1 MNLIVN
7 TSKNW
12 GIGKNGN
19 LLKFLKPDMK
29 YFRETTT
36 GGVVIM
42 GRKTLETFPD
52 CKPLKNRVNIVI
64 TANPEYRCDGATV
77 CSSPEE
83 ALRIAAEYDSD
94 SVYVIGGSSIYAWFL
109 PYCRVAYVTRMDWDA
124 DADCFFPNLDAN
136 ADWRCVDEGDWQ
148 EYEGLRFRFA
158 KYENGNVLEG

>member
-29 YFRETTT
+29 FFRETTS

-52 CKPLKNRVNIVI
+52 CKPLRNRVNIVI
-64 TANPEYRCDGATV
+64 TTNPDYQCEGAII
-77 CSSPEE
+77 CASPQE
-83 ALRIAAEYDSD
+83 ALRIAAEYDTD
-94 SVYVIGGSSIYAWFL
+94 SVYVIGGSSIYTWFL
-109 PYCRVAYVTRMDWDA
+109 PYCKTAYVTRMDLEA

-136 ADWRCVDEGDWQ
+136 ADWICVSEGDWQ
-148 EYEGLRFRFA
+148 EYEGLRFRFT
-158 KYENGNVLEG
+158 KYENRNVMEG